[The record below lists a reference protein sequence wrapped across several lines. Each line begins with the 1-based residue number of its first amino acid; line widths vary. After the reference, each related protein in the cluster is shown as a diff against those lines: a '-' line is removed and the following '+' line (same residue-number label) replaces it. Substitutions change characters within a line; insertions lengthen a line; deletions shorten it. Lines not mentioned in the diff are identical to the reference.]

1 MPLNFHFSTAEILW
15 TLTFAALLVLLVV
28 LLGRD
33 RVRRYPWFT
42 ASIVLI
48 ALRML
53 ASRLLFGKLAPLASS
68 EVFLVLA
75 DVTAVVS
82 FVVVVEM
89 ARRAFAGASRR
100 AWIAGTLVLLAVG
113 ATVLALWG
121 PWPSWKTL
129 EVRST
134 LANLQRMQLA
144 AQKIDL
150 LDDVLAVELG
160 LLLTLVGRRFKAG
173 WRSHT
178 QQIVLGLSTAAMA
191 ETAVRVIWQKLM
203 NGPPPQ
209 SQDEYLRIT
218 GLRDKI
224 VNANEIAYLVVL
236 AWWIVCLWIDEP
248 GSKAAVFAPAPE
260 EMIREETPA
269 VE

>member
-1 MPLNFHFSTAEILW
+1 MPLNINFSTAEIFW

-33 RVRRYPWFT
+33 RVRRFPWFT
-42 ASIVLI
+42 ASITLV

-53 ASRLLFGKLAPLASS
+53 ASRLLFGKMAPLTSS
-68 EVFLVLA
+68 EIFLVLA
-75 DVTAVVS
+75 DLIAVVS

-89 ARRAFAGASRR
+89 ARKAFADASRR
-100 AWIAGTLVLLAVG
+100 TWIAGTLVMLAIG
-113 ATVLALWG
+113 AAVLILWG

-150 LDDVLAVELG
+150 LDDVLVVELG
-160 LLLTLVGRRFKAG
+160 LLLTVVGRRFKAG

-178 QQIVLGLSTAAMA
+178 QQIVVGLSVAAIAQTAI
-191 ETAVRVIWQKLM
+191 RVAWQKLL

-209 SQDEYLRIT
+209 SQEEYLRISS
-218 GLRDKI
+218 LRDKI
-224 VNANEIAYLVVL
+224 VNANEIAYLAVL
-236 AWWIVCLWIDEP
+236 VWWIVCLWIDEP
-248 GSKAAVFAPAPE
+248 GSKPAALDPIPEETATEEAPAGE
-260 EMIREETPA
+260 
-269 VE
+269 